1 MGIVRIRDLSAGSAR
16 IDLRALAMQAGESA
30 RTTGSIRTA
39 RTTGPMR
46 TARTTHAGSRAVS
59 SPRAVPAV
67 TGTRVANAAVSL
79 RARNGAEMAAV
90 IQPTLLPTD
99 RARHASGPTAVATE
113 HGLQPATE
121 SGMTA
126 MSWLTSPVRLAVG
139 TRAVLHACLVP

>member
-1 MGIVRIRDLSAGSAR
+1 MGVVRIRHLSAGSAR

-39 RTTGPMR
+39 G
-46 TARTTHAGSRAVS
+46 TTHAGPRAVS

-67 TGTRVANAAVSL
+67 TGTGTGTCVANAAVSL
-79 RARNGAEMAAV
+79 SARNGAEMAAV

-113 HGLQPATE
+113 HGLQPTTE

-126 MSWLTSPVRLAVG
+126 MSWRTSRARLAVG

>member
-1 MGIVRIRDLSAGSAR
+1 MGVVRICHLSAGSAR

-30 RTTGSIRTA
+30 RTTGSIRSA
-39 RTTGPMR
+39 G
-46 TARTTHAGSRAVS
+46 TTHAGSAGS
-59 SPRAVPAV
+59 SRRAVPAV
-67 TGTRVANAAVSL
+67 TGTRTRVANAAVSL

-113 HGLQPATE
+113 HGLQPTTE

-126 MSWLTSPVRLAVG
+126 MSWRTSRARLAVG